1 MNPPGQSPMN
11 TRSLREVILSLGGR
25 DPHMPEEAVPWAR
38 RYGTDWE
45 RALAECEEIWVL
57 GWLVDALLYRG
68 HLKHEALVL
77 AACACARSVLHLVP
91 TSEDRPRLA
100 LEVADRWTRGEATL
114 EEVAVAQVASCDA
127 SWDAAARIAPSQAA
141 AIDAVGWALVVAA
154 RARVTPGHAAKA
166 VCAAVARAVRD
177 RGEAPDDGLAR
188 MRREFAPVLL
198 EGLTTYA
205 ATLPRDPR

>member
-57 GWLVDALLYRG
+57 GWLADALLHRG

-91 TSEDRPRLA
+91 TGEDRPRLA

-154 RARVTPGHAAKA
+154 RARVTPGQAAKA
-166 VCAAVARAVRD
+166 VCAAAARAARD
-177 RGEAPDDGLAR
+177 WGEPSGDALAR
-188 MRREFAPVLL
+188 TRREFAPVLL